1 MKDTVVI
8 GTSTA
13 HHASRMP
20 RSNLGGGGGGLVRF
34 TLRPQSIVMPIG
46 GEGLVLLEAPA

>member
-1 MKDTVVI
+1 MKDTVVTE
-8 GTSTA
+8 TSTA
-13 HHASRMP
+13 NHASCMP
-20 RSNLGGGGGGLVRF
+20 RSNLGGSGGLVRF